1 MPKKMFAA
9 AAGLALL
16 LTGPLALNA
25 NATTLP
31 AVGTLPAAL
40 PVQNIA
46 CWCGPYRCACRHR
59 YWGPRY
65 GYYHRYYGP
74 RYGYYGPRYYGWRPG
89 VRVYVGP
96 RWRYW

>member
-1 MPKKMFAA
+1 MPTKMLCA
-9 AAGLALL
+9 AAGLVLL
-16 LTGPLALNA
+16 LTASLGSNA

-31 AVGTLPAAL
+31 PVGTLPAAS

-65 GYYHRYYGP
+65 YGYYGP
-74 RYGYYGPRYYGWRPG
+74 RHYGYYGPRYYGWRRPG
-89 VRVYVGP
+89 VGVYVGP
-96 RWRYW
+96 RRRWWY